1 MAITKSTTAVSAG
14 TWQSGSVTA
23 SGTSLAVATSS
34 DYADCVYIT
43 IVQVG
48 TASTAATFNVQQ
60 SPDGST
66 FYAGATFTAGLA
78 AATYT
83 WQIALDPTCEKV
95 QVAWTTQSGGTSST
109 ITIQLGQVTAV

>member
-1 MAITKSTTAVSAG
+1 MGATKSTTNISGG

-23 SGTSLAVATSS
+23 TGTSLAVSTSA

-43 IVQVG
+43 IVQVA
-48 TASTAATFNVQQ
+48 TATTAATFNVQQ

-66 FYAGATFTAGLA
+66 FYAGPTFSAGLA

-95 QVAWTTQSGGTSST
+95 QVAWTQQAGGTSST
-109 ITIQLGQVTAV
+109 IAIQLGQVTGV